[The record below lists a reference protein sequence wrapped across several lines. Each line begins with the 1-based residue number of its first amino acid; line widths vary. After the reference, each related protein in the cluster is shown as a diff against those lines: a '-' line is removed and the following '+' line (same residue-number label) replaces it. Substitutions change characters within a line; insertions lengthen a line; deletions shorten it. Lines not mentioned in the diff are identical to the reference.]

1 MFLCRG
7 SFTAVFLRN
16 FSRST
21 NQKENYL
28 NSKTT
33 IITNQKCW
41 MEHTALTQLENVS
54 NLAGVVRAVGL
65 PDLHAGKNPV
75 GIAIETEG
83 VLYPHLIGNDIGCGM
98 GLFETNCAMRKFKQ
112 DRFVSRLNNIR
123 ALEDLPCENPFPE
136 ESPIYDLGTIGG
148 GNHFA
153 EFQII
158 EEVLDQEAFDSL
170 GIDTNQLL
178 LLIHSGSRGYG
189 QRILS
194 EFLNFDGL
202 AANSERATAYL
213 DKHNNALLWAQR
225 NRRLVAGNLMEHC
238 GYDREVKPLLDCHHN
253 FLEQQGDIF
262 IHRKGVVSA
271 LGGPVIVPGSRGSL
285 TYILQPA
292 QDTSLS
298 AHSLSHGAGRKWAR
312 SLCKS
317 RIRDKYDRDSIR
329 QTKLGGRTVCHDT
342 DLLYQEAPEAYK
354 NIEHV
359 ISALLEHGL
368 CRVIATL
375 RPLIT
380 YKG

>member
-1 MFLCRG
+1 M
-7 SFTAVFLRN
+7 
-16 FSRST
+16 
-21 NQKENYL
+21 
-28 NSKTT
+28 NSKA
-33 IITNQKCW
+33 ILITNKKCW

-54 NLAGVVRAVGL
+54 SLPGVTRTVGL
-65 PDLHAGKNPV
+65 PDLHAGKSPV
-75 GIAIETEG
+75 GIAVKTEG

-98 GLFETNCAMRKFKQ
+98 GLFETNCTMRKFKQ
-112 DRFVSRLNNIR
+112 DRFVTKLNNIR

-136 ESPIYDLGTIGG
+136 ESPIYDLGTIGS

-153 EFQII
+153 EFQTI
-158 EEVLDQEAFDSL
+158 EEICDEDLFDSL
-170 GIDTNQLL
+170 NIDTSKLL

-194 EFLNFDGL
+194 KFLDFDGL
-202 AANSERATAYL
+202 QAGSKQANAYL
-213 DKHNNALLWAQR
+213 DKHNDALLWAQR
-225 NRRLVAGNLMEHC
+225 NRRIVAEKLIGHL

-253 FLEQQGDIF
+253 FLERQGDTF
-262 IHRKGVVSA
+262 IHRKGAVSA
-271 LGGPVIVPGSRGSL
+271 LNGPVIVPGSRGSL

-292 QDTSLS
+292 EDTELS
-298 AHSLSHGAGRKWAR
+298 AFSLSHGAGRKWAR

-329 QTKLGGRTVCHDT
+329 QTKLGSRTVCHDT

-354 NIEHV
+354 NIEH
-359 ISALLEHGL
+359 IIAALLDHNL
-368 CRVIATL
+368 CRVIATM